1 MFDDPKKELERL
13 EEELLKHEQKD
24 EEFERFYADIFQ
36 EFGTA
41 EEPRA
46 EVPEKKRS
54 AAAPRNMT
62 YADTPR
68 AVAPAK
74 KKSNKGLLI
83 LLGIEVAGILG
94 VAGYWLVKFL

>member
-13 EEELLKHEQKD
+13 EEELLKYEQKD

-36 EFGTA
+36 EFGEP

-46 EVPEKKRS
+46 VAPEKKRS

-74 KKSNKGLLI
+74 KKSNKGLVI
-83 LLGIEVAGILG
+83 LLCMELIGILG
-94 VAGYWLVKFL
+94 VAGYWLAKFL